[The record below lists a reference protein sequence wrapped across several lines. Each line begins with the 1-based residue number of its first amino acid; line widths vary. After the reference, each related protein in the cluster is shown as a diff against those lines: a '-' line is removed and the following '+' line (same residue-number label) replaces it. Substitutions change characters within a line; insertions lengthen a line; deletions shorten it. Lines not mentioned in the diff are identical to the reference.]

1 MNPQNQLWNIL
12 GRTLRKKDPDILI
25 YNERMSPNMI
35 REIIKRDY
43 TVTPI
48 MLKKLEAIANATKT
62 DPLHVLWK
70 LHRKAYIA
78 GLGGISVERTVNDYI
93 LQLTGD
99 KNLCINTS
107 TITAFSENNNL
118 TNWKPE
124 SPEKIAFEE
133 RDKLTSVARTY
144 PEFTDMTVRETG
156 VTRNTIMGGF
166 ERGESVDQITRK
178 VAEDTGLS
186 LERARVIVRTE
197 ESSITNNLR
206 LQRYQERDPFNE
218 FLYDWVGADDN
229 RTTDICN
236 SIKTRINREG
246 TGKGVPLKRLQVIV
260 EEESIR
266 GNPPSWKY
274 RSLVPHINCRH
285 SITRVV

>member
-12 GRTLRKKDPDILI
+12 GLPLRKQDLDILI
-25 YNERMSPNMI
+25 YNERMPPNMVSGII
-35 REIIKRDY
+35 RRGY
-43 TVTPI
+43 TITPI
-48 MLKKLEAIANATKT
+48 MLKKLEAIATATKT
-62 DPLHVLWK
+62 DPLHVLWEI
-70 LHRKAYIA
+70 HRKAYIA
-78 GLGGISVERTVNDYI
+78 GLGGVSVERTVNDYI

-107 TITAFSENNNL
+107 TITAFNENNNL

-144 PEFTDMTVRETG
+144 PEFTDMTIRETG
-156 VTRNTIMGGF
+156 VTRNTIMSGF
-166 ERGESVDQITRK
+166 EKGESVDQITRK

-218 FLYDWVGADDN
+218 FLYDWVGVDDH

-236 SIKTRINREG
+236 SIKTRIHREG

-266 GNPPSWKY
+266 GNPSSWKY